1 MRLLTYTTTTLLI
14 SDEILK
20 ESYMRLPDL
29 KYSKGT
35 SKKTHDSYKTL
46 LRKYEKTKNK
56 LVLITGKYTNL
67 QINKE
72 KSTSSLSMTKEP
84 CKFVMNQYKHKD
96 FPMISFWIAKDWRV
110 FFDAKKNTSDII
122 KAARPKGPS
131 CCANDNWKIS
141 KIACESYWVWKCYHI
156 DGKNEKEVKSKESSK
171 TLLGKCKESKTEGHK
186 DASIKKARLETGNL
200 SDLDLIDLH
209 TDIVGCSADSSKVAK
224 LHATSKDT
232 TTNNVLD
239 NAKAPCLKIRYKKP
253 IASTISATHPVPP
266 IPSSSAT
273 LYIASAENCALQVG
287 TSDIISAA
295 LLLTSA
301 VEKTKKVKEGAKKI
315 SSSKD
320 YLKVTVA
327 ITPRNLCEKLIPS
340 ALFIIAGTSQHLWA
354 IPALM
359 GYPSQHFW
367 DIPANL
373 KVYHVQQN
381 LITTTKISALK
392 LQKALF
398 ESLCDNLVH
407 HPAFGSSHPTFGTNL
422 GL

>member
-72 KSTSSLSMTKEP
+72 
-84 CKFVMNQYKHKD
+84 
-96 FPMISFWIAKDWRV
+96 KDWRV

-327 ITPRNLCEKLIPS
+327 ITPSTLVNLKLLLGFAQFPI
-340 ALFIIAGTSQHLWA
+340 IIAGTSQHLWA

-392 LQKALF
+392 LQKVCVTTWYITLHLDHPILPLGQTLDCNNQGKRGLHMGCHMLEQPVNNPALVVVI
-398 ESLCDNLVH
+398 N
-407 HPAFGSSHPTFGTNL
+407 
-422 GL
+422 